1 MSTTSNDSEDANDDT
16 HGHSNIPALSLD
28 YAPNPHGR
36 LKNGRPFV
44 DDGDTMEVEAF
55 VESKHD
61 GSLAIG
67 ASAWED
73 DIGVGGFS
81 LRLSE
86 EQAAE
91 LAETIQTFLEVD
103 DAE

>member
-1 MSTTSNDSEDANDDT
+1 MSTTDETANDEEN
-16 HGHSNIPALSLD
+16 GHSNIPALSLD

-61 GSLAIG
+61 ESIAIG

-73 DIGVGGFS
+73 DVGVGGFS
-81 LRLSE
+81 VRLSE
-86 EQAAE
+86 DQAAE
-91 LAETIQTFLEVD
+91 LAETIETLLEDRD
-103 DAE
+103 DGE